1 MTDQQILDIIIK
13 QEEVLQFDHFTNAD
27 AWEVGNAIVNEAKE
41 GGFAPAIQIKL
52 NSGYTVFKYGFDG
65 TGLNHDHWLI
75 RKERVA
81 KLHMASTMK
90 VDYLLKT
97 CGAKMEDWYMD
108 PMEYSTCPGAFPI
121 NVKGVGMIGLIMV
134 SGISVLTDH
143 DLIIGALMKYL
154 GVTDLERVQD

>member
-1 MTDQQILDIIIK
+1 MTDQQILDIIVK
-13 QEEVLQFDHFTNAD
+13 QEEVLQFDHFTNED
-27 AWEVGNAIVNEAKE
+27 ALAVGNAIINEAKE
-41 GGFAPAIQIKL
+41 GGFAPAIEIKY
-52 NSGYTVFKYGFDG
+52 NNGYTVFKYGFDG
-65 TGLNHDHWLI
+65 TGPNNDHWLT
-75 RKERVA
+75 RKEKVA
-81 KLHMASTMK
+81 QLHMCSTMK

-97 CGAKMEDWYMD
+97 SGAAMTDWYMD

-121 NVKGVGMIGLIMV
+121 HVKGAGMIGLIMV

>member
-1 MTDQQILDIIIK
+1 MTDQQILDIITK
-13 QEEVLQFDHFTNAD
+13 QEEVLVFDHFTNED
-27 AWEVGNAIVNEAKE
+27 AWEVGNALVNEAKA
-41 GGFAPAIQIKL
+41 GGFAPAIEIKL
-52 NSGYTVFKYGFDG
+52 NSGYTVFKYGFPG
-65 TGLNHDHWLI
+65 TGLNHDHWLT
-75 RKERVA
+75 RKEKVA

-97 CGAKMEDWYMD
+97 SGAAMTDWYMD

-134 SGISVLTDH
+134 SGISILTDH

-154 GVTDLERVQD
+154 GITDLERVQD